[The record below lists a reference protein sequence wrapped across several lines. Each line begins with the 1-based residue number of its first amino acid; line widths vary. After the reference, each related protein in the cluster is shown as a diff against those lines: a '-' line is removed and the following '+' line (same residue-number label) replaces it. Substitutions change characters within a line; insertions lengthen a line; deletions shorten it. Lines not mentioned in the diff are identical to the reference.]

1 MPRSASKFY
10 CSAVISALAIL
21 SLASCSKPGT
31 VIDESSETTRVCEIG
46 YIDSSILIDGRLN
59 EVAWKSASTVG
70 EFQFPWWKEGKK
82 EGTAAKMLWDDTH
95 LYVSFV
101 CQDDYIW
108 AEHEE
113 RDSPVYRDDCVEV
126 FISPNPDSL
135 NQYFNVEMNVKGV
148 SLDFYHPNVGSKEP
162 WDPDVRIATSI
173 EGTLND
179 DSDVDRFWIL
189 EVAIP
194 FEAYSM
200 VAENTPPQAG
210 DVWRLNLNRLGG
222 QTNPQH
228 SQWSP
233 SKTPTVS
240 FHAPEF
246 FGEVVFIK

>member
-1 MPRSASKFY
+1 MNPYSIATAAMAF
-10 CSAVISALAIL
+10 LAFV
-21 SLASCSKPGT
+21 SCSKPET
-31 VIDESSETTRVCEIG
+31 VVIDANESPERYEIA
-46 YIDSSILIDGRLN
+46 YTNSSILIDGRLN
-59 EVAWKSASTVG
+59 EVAWKSAPPVG

-82 EGTAAKMLWDDTH
+82 EGTAAKMLWDDTY

-101 CQDDYIW
+101 CQDEHIW

-126 FISPNPDSL
+126 FMSPDPDSL
-135 NQYFNVEMNVKGV
+135 NQYYNVEMNVKGV

-162 WDPDVRIATSI
+162 WDPDVLIATSVD
-173 EGTLND
+173 GTLND

-194 FEAYSM
+194 FEAYSK
-200 VAENTPPQAG
+200 VAKNTPPQAG

-222 QTNPQH
+222 QTNLQH

-233 SKTPTVS
+233 SRTPDVS

-246 FGEVVFIK
+246 FGEVVFVK

>member
-1 MPRSASKFY
+1 MKRYSCLFAFL
-10 CSAVISALAIL
+10 ILLACG
-21 SLASCSKPGT
+21 SCSKQSKDQALSLGPKKQY
-31 VIDESSETTRVCEIG
+31 EIK

-59 EVAWKSASTVG
+59 EVAWKSADPVG

-82 EGTAAKMLWDDTH
+82 EGTAAKMLWDDNY

-101 CQDDYIW
+101 CEDEHIW

-135 NQYFNVEMNVKGV
+135 NQYYNVEMNVKGV
-148 SLDFYHPNVGSKEP
+148 SLDFYHANVGSKEP
-162 WDPDVRIATSI
+162 WDPELRIATSI

-194 FEAYSM
+194 FEAYSN
-200 VAENTPPQAG
+200 VAKNTPPLAG
-210 DVWRLNLNRLGG
+210 NEWRLNLNRLGG

-233 SKTPTVS
+233 SRTAEVS

-246 FGEVVFIK
+246 FGEVIFVK

>member
-1 MPRSASKFY
+1 MK
-10 CSAVISALAIL
+10 CSIFTVPTLLI
-21 SLASCSKPGT
+21 LASCSNPDGLELNPEEQTKKY
-31 VIDESSETTRVCEIG
+31 EIG
-46 YIDSSILIDGRLN
+46 YAESSILIDGRLN
-59 EVAWKSASTVG
+59 EVAWKSASAVG
-70 EFQFPWWKEGKK
+70 EFQFPWWTEGKK
-82 EGTAAKMLWDDTH
+82 EGTAAKMLWDDTY

-126 FISPNPDSL
+126 FISPNPDSI
-135 NQYFNVEMNVKGV
+135 NQYYNVEMNVKGV

-162 WDPDVRIATSI
+162 WDPEIRIATSV

-194 FEAYSM
+194 FEAYSQ
-200 VAENTPPQAG
+200 VAKNAPPEAG
-210 DVWRLNLNRLGG
+210 DKWRLNLNRLGG

-233 SKTPTVS
+233 SKTETVS

-246 FGEVVFIK
+246 FGEVVFVK